1 IPVFTIVT
9 ENEAM
14 APEEIEMMI
23 TRPLESAMNGLPG
36 VKRIK
41 SQTTQGLSSVVVEF
55 DIESE
60 FWQARQFVTEKM
72 GQVVAQLPPGTE
84 PPTISSATTRLAEV
98 FEYAVEGDLSPI
110 ELRDIAEWQ
119 IRYNLL
125 TVPGVADVVNMG
137 GYLRQYRVNLDPR
150 QMKAYGISLGE
161 VEEAVKAG
169 NENASGGFIS
179 TGPTEYTVRG
189 IGRYDSVEDIKDT
202 VVAVKNGVPVYL
214 WNIASV
220 EESTAIR
227 RGIANKDGKEAVVAL
242 VIKQPN
248 ADTVKVVEGIE
259 HAIDD
264 MTATLPEGVR
274 IVQYYDQTHLIN
286 ESLSSVT
293 RAILVGAVLVVIVL
307 LLFLGNFRST
317 FIVAITIPLSVIIAG
332 ILMKQLGAGLNAMSL
347 GGLAIAVGIMV
358 DASIIMVE
366 NIYHRFYRNL
376 DKIDQPNGKNQVAHK
391 AAIEVG
397 KPIAFATL
405 IVIAVFLPLF
415 LMGGIEGLLFKP
427 LA

>member
-1 IPVFTIVT
+1 
-9 ENEAM
+9 
-14 APEEIEMMI
+14 
-23 TRPLESAMNGLPG
+23 
-36 VKRIK
+36 
-41 SQTTQGLSSVVVEF
+41 
-55 DIESE
+55 
-60 FWQARQFVTEKM
+60 
-72 GQVVAQLPPGTE
+72 
-84 PPTISSATTRLAEV
+84 
-98 FEYAVEGDLSPI
+98 
-110 ELRDIAEWQ
+110 
-119 IRYNLL
+119 
-125 TVPGVADVVNMG
+125 
-137 GYLRQYRVNLDPR
+137 
-150 QMKAYGISLGE
+150 
-161 VEEAVKAG
+161 
-169 NENASGGFIS
+169 
-179 TGPTEYTVRG
+179 
-189 IGRYDSVEDIKDT
+189 
-202 VVAVKNGVPVYL
+202 
-214 WNIASV
+214 
-220 EESTAIR
+220 ESTAIR

-405 IVIAVFLPLF
+405 IVIAV
-415 LMGGIEGLLFKP
+415 
-427 LA
+427 